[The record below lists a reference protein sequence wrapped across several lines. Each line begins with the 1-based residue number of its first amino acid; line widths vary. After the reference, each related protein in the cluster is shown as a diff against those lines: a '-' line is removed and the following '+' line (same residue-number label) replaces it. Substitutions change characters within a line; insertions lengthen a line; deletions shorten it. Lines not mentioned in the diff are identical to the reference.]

1 MTNRELP
8 IENKDKIVKWD
19 INKIKADAMLI
30 VIIASILA
38 LLTPFG
44 MDNIGLLKG
53 WFFWLLLCFSGYF
66 IYSPIIYFGND
77 FLQKRPNAIFSK
89 YWCRIVFLAAIG
101 SAIMSFVVPF
111 IVMLFFDIPA
121 LYLSLVPQMML
132 RTFIMGGLIS
142 FIYTVKNH
150 FQLQKQ
156 QLQQQQKQLIE
167 QQKSHIETTDKKFIE
182 FMQKLPLEKRG
193 QLLCLE
199 MDDHYLK
206 VHTDKGHHLLLMR
219 FKDAL
224 AFLEDYPGV
233 QTHRSWWVAKEAVV
247 GEEKEGRKLL
257 LKLVNQQL
265 VPVSRS
271 YLVQVKTLVSLP

>member
-8 IENKDKIVKWD
+8 IENKDKTIKWD
-19 INKIKADAMLI
+19 RKKIKADSVLI
-30 VIIASILA
+30 VAIASVLA

-44 MDNIGLLKG
+44 MDNVGMLHG
-53 WFFWLLLCFSGYF
+53 WFFWLVLCFSGYF
-66 IYSPIIYFGND
+66 IYSPIIYFGNEY
-77 FLQKRPNAIFSK
+77 LQKQPFAIFSR
-89 YWCRIVFLAAIG
+89 YWCRIVFLAAIA
-101 SAIMSFVVPF
+101 SVIMSFVVPF
-111 IVMLFFDIPA
+111 FVILFFDIPA
-121 LYLSLVPQMML
+121 PYLSLVPQMML

-142 FIYTVKNH
+142 FIHTVKNH
-150 FQLQKQ
+150 YQLQKQ
-156 QLQQQQKQLIE
+156 QLLHQQKQLAE
-167 QQKSHIETTDKKFIE
+167 QQESSEETTNKKFNE

-233 QTHRSWWVAKEAVV
+233 QTHRSWWVAKEAIVS
-247 GEEKEGRKLL
+247 EEKAGRKLL

-271 YLVQVKTLVSLP
+271 FLAQVKAFI

>member
-8 IENKDKIVKWD
+8 IENKDKTIKWD
-19 INKIKADAMLI
+19 RNKISTDSVLI
-30 VIIASILA
+30 VVIASVLA

-44 MDNIGLLKG
+44 MDSVGMLQG
-53 WFFWLLLCFSGYF
+53 WIFWLVLCFSGYF

-77 FLQKRPNAIFSK
+77 HLQKRQSAIFSK
-89 YWCRIVFLAAIG
+89 YWCRIVFLAAIA
-101 SAIMSFVVPF
+101 SVIMSFIVPF
-111 IVMLFFDIPA
+111 VVMLFFDIPA
-121 LYLSLVPQMML
+121 PYLSLVPQMML

-142 FIYTVKNH
+142 LIHTLKNH

-156 QLQQQQKQLIE
+156 QLLQQQKQLTE
-167 QQKSHIETTDKKFIE
+167 QQESSAETTNEKFNE
-182 FMQKLPLEKRG
+182 FMMKLPLEKRG

-206 VHTDKGHHLLLMR
+206 VHTDQGHHLLLMR

-224 AFLEDYPGV
+224 AFLADYPGV
-233 QTHRSWWVAKEAVV
+233 QTHRSWWVAKDAVV
-247 GEEKEGRKLL
+247 GEEKVGRKLS

-271 YLVQVKTLVSLP
+271 YIEQVKALI